1 MTARNLN
8 GASLHADTHAP
19 DATNCWLTALEQR
32 RQQLL
37 GQLDAL
43 EVQRAGAEK
52 LEHTRLSMV
61 RLAEAVAEADAADL
75 ERLRDRL
82 NEFDAETELVL
93 AEASV
98 CVKRARAAL
107 EHRRNPVGRGGLP
120 ATAEDL
126 ADLETDLKAAER
138 ADGEALARRLAARE
152 PIRRQWLDTAR
163 RGLQAGLQLLALAEP
178 DMAALKAAQAQA
190 ATARKELDHL
200 NALAAI
206 AIADEDRG
214 AA

>member
-19 DATNCWLTALEQR
+19 DATGCWLVALEQR

-37 GQLDAL
+37 GQLASL
-43 EVQRAGAEK
+43 ELKRAGAEK

-61 RLAEAVAEADAADL
+61 QLAEAVAEADAADL

-93 AEASV
+93 AEASG

-120 ATAEDL
+120 ATAMDI
-126 ADLETDLKAAER
+126 AGLEADLKAAEK
-138 ADGEALARRLAARE
+138 ADGEALAKRLAARE

-178 DMAALKAAQAQA
+178 DMADLKAAQAQA
-190 ATARKELDHL
+190 GSARKELEHL
-200 NALAAI
+200 NALAAM
-206 AIADEDRG
+206 ALAAEDQG

>member
-8 GASLHADTHAP
+8 GASLHVDRSAP
-19 DATNCWLTALEQR
+19 DATSCWLTALEQR

-37 GQLDAL
+37 GQLNSL
-43 EVQRAGAEK
+43 ELQRAGAEK

-61 RLAEAVAEADAADL
+61 RLAEAVAEADAAEL

-82 NEFDAETELVL
+82 DEFDRESDRLLAET
-93 AEASV
+93 AG
-98 CVKRARAAL
+98 CVKRARAAI
-107 EHRRNPVGRGGLP
+107 EHRRNPSARGGLP
-120 ATAEDL
+120 ATPEDL
-126 ADLETDLKAAER
+126 AALDADLRSAEKS
-138 ADGEALARRLAARE
+138 DGELLAKRLAARE
-152 PIRRQWLDTAR
+152 PIHRQWLDAAR

-178 DMAALKAAQAQA
+178 DMAALKAAQAHA
-190 ATARKELDHL
+190 GSARRELEHL

-206 AIADEDRG
+206 AVAAEDRG